1 MKYLFHFIIFLW
13 CLCSMSHTFALQQ
26 DPDYIFVSEETNG
39 EKTQLIVPEDID
51 WTQRFILTEMKELRG
66 DIIGYKKE
74 IESMLHQKE
83 LALVDRA
90 LSYSANTVNFFFV
103 VLTIAIMAIWLFGWK
118 TVRDLKENLSIRFEK
133 EVEKRIGAE
142 QKKLEAFMLKFED
155 DQLKQSQAILE
166 NQAFLQKKQ
175 EAAYYWS
182 QYNREEN
189 SAQKIDLLESIS
201 SIGIQEDEIL
211 ILIEKSSI
219 YIELELWEK
228 ALESSEKG
236 LEISSE
242 NTALLY
248 TKAKSLMMLENTED
262 ARTVLINILW
272 LNPAMKQEIIED
284 ELFHPLIPEL
294 NEYIDKQEL

>member
-1 MKYLFHFIIFLW
+1 
-13 CLCSMSHTFALQQ
+13 MSHTFALQQ

-248 TKAKSLMMLENTED
+248 TKAKALMMLENTED